1 MASFTLCHTEQ
12 TNTLFIHFPQRK
24 EGEKRFLLSLIIER
38 MHFFFLPITDETSVT
53 SDLQFISRFLDCSPE
68 EMSLFASFELK
79 SSSFVLLKG
88 KAFKL
93 LMLIIAVLFLFKRQ
107 EMKR

>member
-1 MASFTLCHTEQ
+1 
-12 TNTLFIHFPQRK
+12 
-24 EGEKRFLLSLIIER
+24 

-53 SDLQFISRFLDCSPE
+53 SDSQFISRFLDCSPE
-68 EMSLFASFELK
+68 EMSALASFELK
-79 SSSFVLLKG
+79 PSSFVLRKE

-93 LMLIIAVLFLFKRQ
+93 PMLIIAVLFLFKRQ

>member
-1 MASFTLCHTEQ
+1 MTVFHYRVDAF
-12 TNTLFIHFPQRK
+12 R
-24 EGEKRFLLSLIIER
+24 
-38 MHFFFLPITDETSVT
+38 FLPITDDTSVT

-68 EMSLFASFELK
+68 EMSVFASFELK